1 MLINIAWKQSFAR
14 IGMNKKAIA
23 DRGWGPYNRSMLTLS
38 RIRVI
43 MTETEKLNDVHYEVV
58 LSPSSSI
65 ETIKNDYSIFDN
77 MLSSNSRYS
86 DSNDINLIVGI
97 AASVTDTIVQHEDIL
112 ITRERINNKQ
122 NNRKTI

>member
-1 MLINIAWKQSFAR
+1 
-14 IGMNKKAIA
+14 MNKKAIA
-23 DRGWGPYNRSMLTLS
+23 DRGWGPYNRNMLTMS
-38 RIRVI
+38 RIRAI
-43 MTETEKLNDVHYEVV
+43 MTETEKLNDVNYEVV

-65 ETIKNDYSIFDN
+65 KTTKNDYSIFNN
-77 MLSSNSRYS
+77 MLSSNSRYI

>member
-77 MLSSNSRYS
+77 MLSSNSRYI